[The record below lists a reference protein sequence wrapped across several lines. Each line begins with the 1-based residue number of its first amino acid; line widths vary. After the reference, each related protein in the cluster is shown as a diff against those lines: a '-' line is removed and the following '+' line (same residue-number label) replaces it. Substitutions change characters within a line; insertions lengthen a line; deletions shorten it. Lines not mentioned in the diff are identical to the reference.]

1 MKIKVKMYNE
11 WFEYKTKKAAEK
23 ELLDCILNSDGAEQ
37 ARYAY
42 AYLSIKSGRKEINTD
57 DEDYYKNAA
66 S

>member
-1 MKIKVKMYNE
+1 MYNE
-11 WFEYKTKKAAEK
+11 WVEYKSKKQAEK